1 MSTLNGGPGNIVTN
15 GLVLYLDA
23 ANYLSYTSGSTIW
36 RDLSSS
42 NVSGSLINGSTFSS
56 TNVGS
61 IVFDGVD
68 DYASIPGNTAIN
80 ISGDYTIE
88 VWVNTNTISTSP
100 SVKVITS
107 QWSADPK
114 SMYLGFYP
122 NNFISHYRTLADN
135 THYNA
140 TFAISSSDFVN
151 KWNQVVGITSGSVL
165 QIWSNGSLKGSA
177 SWPGVASVPNQ
188 PLLISGISPSDQP
201 FSGKVA
207 STKIYNRALTASE
220 VLQNYNATKA
230 RFGL

>member
-1 MSTLNGGPGNIVTN
+1 MSFAHSPKIVTD
-15 GLVLYLDA
+15 GLVLALDA
-23 ANYLSYTSGSTIW
+23 GNTKSYPGTGTTWYDKSGY
-36 RDLSSS
+36 S
-42 NVSGSLINGSTFSS
+42 NNGTLINGPTFNTGSL
-56 TNVGS
+56 GS

-68 DYASIPGNTAIN
+68 DYASISGNTTIN
-80 ISGDYTIE
+80 IPGDYTIE
-88 VWVNTNTISTSP
+88 VWVNTDTISISP

-107 QWSADPK
+107 QWGADPK

-188 PLLISGISPSDQP
+188 PLLISGISPGNQP

-207 STKIYNRALTASE
+207 STKIYNRALSAAE
-220 VLQNYNATKA
+220 VSQNYNSLRG
-230 RFGL
+230 RFGI

>member
-1 MSTLNGGPGNIVTN
+1 MSFAHSPKIVTD
-15 GLVLYLDA
+15 GLVLALDA
-23 ANYLSYTSGSTIW
+23 GNTKSYPGTGTTWYDKSGY
-36 RDLSSS
+36 S
-42 NVSGSLINGSTFSS
+42 NNGTLINGPTFNTGSL
-56 TNVGS
+56 GS

-68 DYASIPGNTAIN
+68 DYASISGNTTIN
-80 ISGDYTIE
+80 IPGDYTIE
-88 VWVNTNTISTSP
+88 VWVNTDTISTSP

-107 QWSADPK
+107 QWSTDPK

-188 PLLISGISPSDQP
+188 PLLISGISPGNQP

-207 STKIYNRALTASE
+207 STKIYNRALSAAE
-220 VLQNYNATKA
+220 VSQNFNALRG
-230 RFGL
+230 RFGI